1 MANAQLAQEIVV
13 RRQIAKLN
21 GRRIRL
27 NKKGTKLRFPRG
39 IQLEYVKVL
48 REYQETIAKAVREIL
63 YPSLE
68 TLTPN
73 FIVDNRFDETD
84 PIDVKIQEL
93 RNMIDREID
102 LDSDITEII
111 TKVSV
116 WQRNELQTHIRSRL
130 GVDLLFHEPWLKDF
144 IEAARKDN
152 IRLIT
157 KMTEEELSNVE
168 GIVRSGF
175 RSGRRVEVLREQ
187 ISHQMGVSKSRAYL
201 IARDQVGKING
212 ETNKLRQTNL
222 GIDEYDWMTSLD
234 GDRVRVCHQERHGKR
249 YRWDQPPE
257 GGDHPGI
264 EISCRCIAEPVL
276 DHLIQ

>member
-1 MANAQLAQEIVV
+1 MSARAQLATEIAI

-27 NKKGTKLRFPRG
+27 NKKGTKMRFPRG

-48 REYQETIAKAVREIL
+48 RQYQDTIAKAVREIL

-73 FIVDNRFDETD
+73 FIVDHRFDETD
-84 PIDVKIQEL
+84 PIDVKIEEL
-93 RNMIDREID
+93 RTMIDREID

-116 WQRNELQTHIRSRL
+116 WQRTELQNHIRSRL

-144 IEAARKDN
+144 IEAARRDN

-157 KMTEEELSNVE
+157 KMTDEELSNVE

-187 ISHQMGVSKSRAYL
+187 IAHQMGVSKSRAYL
-201 IARDQVGKING
+201 IARDQVNKMNG
-212 ETNKLRQTNL
+212 ELNLHRQTGL
-222 GIDEYDWMTSLD
+222 GIEEFTWMNSQD
-234 GDRVRVCHQERHGKR
+234 GRVRQRHIELHGQTFK
-249 YRWDQPPE
+249 WSEPPDEGIPGQP
-257 GGDHPGI
+257 I
-264 EISCRCIAEPVL
+264 QCRCTGEPVL